1 MTISAK
7 ICGLS
12 SEEGVA
18 AAIEGGA
25 AYLGFVFYPPSPRA
39 VIPARA
45 RELCAA
51 VPDGVLRVGLFVDAD
66 DTALAA
72 ALDAVA
78 LDILQFHGQESP
90 SRVAEAKARFGR
102 PVMKVISVAA
112 EKDVEA
118 AAGYEEV
125 ADLLLFDAKPPRRAD
140 ALPGG
145 NGLAFDWRLIAGRKW
160 RLPWMLSGGL
170 TAELLPEAV
179 AVSGA
184 TAVDVSSGVER
195 RPGDKDPEKIRA
207 FLNVARGL

>member
-1 MTISAK
+1 MALGFTSMHIGCTRPRPAATHRRRRAARRTASQDGNDRRARQAARSAPISSYMTISAK

-145 NGLAFDWRLIAGRKW
+145 
-160 RLPWMLSGGL
+160 
-170 TAELLPEAV
+170 
-179 AVSGA
+179 
-184 TAVDVSSGVER
+184 
-195 RPGDKDPEKIRA
+195 
-207 FLNVARGL
+207 